1 MTDPITLVALTAFIV
16 KQAPCW
22 YTSLRGTIL
31 DKGREVAIDKGKEV
45 VVTKGGRL
53 MQRVFHLDE
62 KEQLRHLEQ
71 ALKNATERGLA
82 TFDTLQ
88 ERDQYKDI
96 VRTLSQEGPQGEVLR
111 KEVMQLFTLSEKPD
125 FVILSDT
132 YNQRQRF
139 YNAAHQDIDVAPYLN
154 SFFNALIGE
163 LYADPYFRTQLSDIL
178 QQRATAGMQQSL
190 LDIVSVLK
198 SIGEALEDSY
208 STEDFAHDVAV
219 YTSHIER
226 TVRNLKIVGVTPKD
240 QNADSEISGIFVP
253 LRIASDEQTSAPHQF
268 PDTLVAALEQ
278 YPYLVMLGGPG
289 SGKSTATKHLA
300 WSHAAANQ
308 SLLPLASMPLL
319 SGNPLPLRIE
329 LRRLNEERKRAN
341 YDFLSFV
348 TELLLK
354 REGIEIH
361 PQMFVELLKRRCM
374 LLLFDGLDEVA
385 TLDERLGLVGE
396 IEHFALCYP
405 GNRVLVTSR
414 PVGYDLVSSQQRE
427 ALEYLGRL
435 M

>member
-1 MTDPITLVALTAFIV
+1 MADPITLIALTAFIV
-16 KQAPCW
+16 KQAPSW

-31 DKGREVAIDKGKEV
+31 DKSRDAAIDKGKEV
-45 VVTKGGRL
+45 VVTRGGRL

-96 VRTLSQEGPQGEVLR
+96 VRALSQEEEGPQGEVLR
-111 KEVMQLFTLSEKPD
+111 KEVMQLFTLSEKPN
-125 FVILSDT
+125 FVVLSDT

-163 LYADPYFRTQLSDIL
+163 LYADPYFRTQLSEVL
-178 QQRATAGMQQSL
+178 QQRATASMQQSL

-208 STEDFAHDVAV
+208 STEEFAHDVAV

-240 QNADSEISGIFVP
+240 QNADPEISGIFVP
-253 LRIASDEQTSAPHQF
+253 LRIASDEQTIASHMF
-268 PDTLVAALEQ
+268 PD
-278 YPYLVMLGGPG
+278 
-289 SGKSTATKHLA
+289 
-300 WSHAAANQ
+300 
-308 SLLPLASMPLL
+308 
-319 SGNPLPLRIE
+319 
-329 LRRLNEERKRAN
+329 
-341 YDFLSFV
+341 D
-348 TELLLK
+348 
-354 REGIEIH
+354 
-361 PQMFVELLKRRCM
+361 
-374 LLLFDGLDEVA
+374 
-385 TLDERLGLVGE
+385 
-396 IEHFALCYP
+396 
-405 GNRVLVTSR
+405 LVT
-414 PVGYDLVSSQQRE
+414 
-427 ALEYLGRL
+427 
-435 M
+435 